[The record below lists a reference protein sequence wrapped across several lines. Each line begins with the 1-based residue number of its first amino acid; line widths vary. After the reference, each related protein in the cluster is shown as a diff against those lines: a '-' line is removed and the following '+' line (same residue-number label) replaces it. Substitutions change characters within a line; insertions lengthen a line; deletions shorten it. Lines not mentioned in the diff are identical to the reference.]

1 MSNKKAY
8 IIAEVGVNHN
18 GDVSVA
24 KELIEKAKESGADC
38 VKFQTFKA
46 SQIVTKSS
54 PKAKYQL
61 EVTDTQ
67 ESQFDMLKKL
77 ELDFDAYLDLINYFK
92 LI

>member
-1 MSNKKAY
+1 MIEKVV
-8 IIAEVGVNHN
+8 IIAEAGVNHN
-18 GDVSVA
+18 GSIENAYKLIDVA
-24 KELIEKAKESGADC
+24 FESGVDY

-61 EVTDTQ
+61 EVTDTE

-77 ELDFDAYLDLINYFK
+77 ELDFDAFVRKIK
-92 LI
+92 L